1 MRAVVSMIMIGALG
15 KDDARSHRAGHCQED
30 WLQDNGAKERSEALR
45 SVGLQPSY
53 PVVDLARL
61 PKADARRGYPTPTLL
76 YKGVDIFGMEQ
87 PTPPYPEP
95 T

>member
-53 PVVDLARL
+53 PVVDFGPA
-61 PKADARRGYPTPTLL
+61 AQSRRAPRISDPNTA
-76 YKGVDIFGMEQ
+76 V
-87 PTPPYPEP
+87 
-95 T
+95 